1 MPSILLTYMD
11 SPLKIKID
19 YYTFFIMFIVA
30 LYMFNVF
37 NEWYL
42 RYKWEVELWTTI
54 HANILLTKDEWHKVR
69 VYDTM

>member
-37 NEWYL
+37 NE
-42 RYKWEVELWTTI
+42 
-54 HANILLTKDEWHKVR
+54 
-69 VYDTM
+69 